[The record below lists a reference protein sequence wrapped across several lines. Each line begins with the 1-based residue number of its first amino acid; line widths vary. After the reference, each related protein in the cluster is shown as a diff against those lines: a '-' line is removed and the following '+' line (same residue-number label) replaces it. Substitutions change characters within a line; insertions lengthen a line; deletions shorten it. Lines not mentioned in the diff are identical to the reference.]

1 MFSKIV
7 KALSDLDREKATQE
21 VENLIAEGVD
31 PFKIIQNGIMQG
43 MDLVGE
49 RFEKGYYFLPDL
61 IRAGHIVDACSLLV
75 KPLLKS
81 NQSSDKGVIVVG
93 TVAGDIHD
101 LGKNIVISTLE
112 SAGFTVVD
120 IGVDV
125 PVERF
130 VEAVRGEKALLLGMS
145 ALLTVTMVEME
156 KVIEALRSDS
166 DLKDVKIMVGGAPLD
181 QEYADKIG
189 ADAYGK
195 DARQAL
201 MKARE
206 FLN

>member
-21 VENLIAEGVD
+21 VENLIGEGVD

-61 IRAGHIVDACSLLV
+61 IRAGHIVDACSSLV

-112 SAGFTVVD
+112 SAGFKVVD

-130 VEAVRGEKALLLGMS
+130 VEAVRSEKALLLGMS

-206 FLN
+206 LLN

>member
-7 KALSDLDREKATQE
+7 KALSDLDREKAMQE
-21 VENLIAEGVD
+21 IENLIAEGVD
-31 PFKIIQNGIMQG
+31 PFEIIQNGIMQG

-61 IRAGHIVDACSLLV
+61 IRAGHIVDACSSIV
-75 KPLLKS
+75 KPLLKR
-81 NQSSDKGVIVVG
+81 NQSSDKGVIVIG

-101 LGKNIVISTLE
+101 LGKNIVVSTLE
-112 SAGFTVVD
+112 SAGFKVVD

-130 VEAVRGEKALLLGMS
+130 VEAVRNEKAFLLGMS

-156 KVIEALRSDS
+156 KVIETLRSDP
-166 DLKDVKIMVGGAPLD
+166 DLKDVKVMVGGAPLD

-189 ADAYGK
+189 ADAYAK

-201 MKARE
+201 IKARE

>member
-81 NQSSDKGVIVVG
+81 NQSSDNGVIVVG